1 MHTEPELVMALLA
14 DARLPTG
21 GHAHS
26 AGLEPAIAA
35 GLTTAGVPG
44 FIRTRL
50 RTVGATEA
58 ATAVVARRVW
68 LDAGDLAPVEA
79 AWAAR
84 TPSAA
89 MRATARR
96 LGRGYLRLAA
106 RLWPDVAKAFDRAD
120 PPRAVVIGVI
130 GAVTG
135 LSARQIALLVGH
147 DEAQTIAS
155 AALKLLPM
163 DPVDAARWVLDAQ
176 GDVTELAERIETC
189 ADPGDIPALN
199 APMLDVHAETHAR
212 TTRRLFHA

>member
-1 MHTEPELVMALLA
+1 MHMEPELVMALLA

-35 GLTTAGVPG
+35 GLTTAGIPG

-68 LDAGDLAPVEA
+68 LDADDLAPAEA

-89 MRATARR
+89 MRDTARR

-106 RLWPDVAKAFDRAD
+106 ELWPDVGEAFDRTD

-135 LSARQIALLVGH
+135 LSARQVALLVCH
-147 DEAQTIAS
+147 DEAQTIAA

-176 GDVTELAERIETC
+176 ADITELAAHVETC
-189 ADPGDIPALN
+189 AHPHEIPALN